1 MIADPA
7 ASVTPSLPSSMP
19 SRARTIAALRS
30 IALAT
35 TLLFS
40 VATTTHAQNLRQRI
54 SDLFIFGEG
63 QEPLFLAGSGDPNNP
78 LPLQA
83 HGMHFIPSSSAENSA
98 LIGTIGDAL
107 AQSISSI
114 PIGST
119 SGSESFHFVG
129 GVPVRTSTSAG
140 PIFAERAQTLGRGR
154 ALVGISTT
162 SFRFATLRGV
172 DMNDIQLTFTHQN
185 VDFPGCDAAFGGDC
199 TKYGVPAF
207 ENDVMDFR
215 LSMDLDVRVTSAYV
229 TYGVNDRFDI
239 GLVIPIVSADFRGES
254 FAQLSPFGG
263 TTSAHY
269 FSGTSAN
276 PVLSASRQSLGSSAG
291 LGDVALRAKANL
303 RETPEASVAVLVD
316 AVFPTGSEDDLL
328 GSGKFAGSAVGILD
342 AHFGDFSPHANVGYL
357 HHAGDRQNDAVLATV
372 GFDHRMRENVTLAVD
387 LVSDLQ
393 VGDSKLILPGSVTYE
408 SPFRRTLNPTNIP
421 EIRDDIVN
429 GSFGVKVAPARRTI
443 IVLNALFP
451 LNRGGMRPNLVY
463 YAALERTF

>member
-1 MIADPA
+1 M
-7 ASVTPSLPSSMP
+7 L
-19 SRARTIAALRS
+19 SRT
-30 IALAT
+30 AT
-35 TLLFS
+35 TRVVLRFVVLLAS
-40 VATTTHAQNLRQRI
+40 LLVAIATPAEAQNLRQRI

-98 LIGTIGDAL
+98 LISAIGDAL
-107 AQSISSI
+107 GSSIGSI

-140 PIFAERAQTLGRGR
+140 PIFAERAQTLGKGR
-154 ALVGISTT
+154 ALVGISRTA
-162 SFRFATLRGV
+162 FRFATLRGV
-172 DMNDIQLTFTHQN
+172 DLHDIQLTFTHQN
-185 VDFPGCDAAFGGDC
+185 VDFPGCAAAFAGDC

-229 TYGVNDRFDI
+229 TYGVNDHVDL
-239 GLVIPIVSADFRGES
+239 GLVIPIVQADFRGES

-291 LGDVALRAKANL
+291 LGDVALRAKVSF
-303 RETPEASVAVLVD
+303 RETPEASVAMLFD
-316 AVFPTGSEDDLL
+316 ARFPSGSEGDLL
-328 GSGKFAGSAVGILD
+328 GGGKFAGRALAIIDSRL
-342 AHFGDFSPHANVGYL
+342 GDFSPHANVGYL
-357 HHAGDRQNDAVLATV
+357 HHAGDRQNDAVLATL
-372 GFDHRMRENVTLAVD
+372 GFDHRLRENVTLAAD
-387 LVSDLQ
+387 LVSELQ
-393 VGDSKLILPGSVTYE
+393 VGDSKLILPGTVTYE
-408 SPFRRTLNPTNIP
+408 APFRRTLNPTNIP
-421 EIRDDIVN
+421 MMRDDVVN
-429 GSFGVKVAPARRTI
+429 GSFGVKFSPARRSI
-443 IVLNALFP
+443 IVLNTLFP
-451 LNRGGMRPNLVY
+451 LNRGGLRASLVFS
-463 YAALERTF
+463 AGVVHTF